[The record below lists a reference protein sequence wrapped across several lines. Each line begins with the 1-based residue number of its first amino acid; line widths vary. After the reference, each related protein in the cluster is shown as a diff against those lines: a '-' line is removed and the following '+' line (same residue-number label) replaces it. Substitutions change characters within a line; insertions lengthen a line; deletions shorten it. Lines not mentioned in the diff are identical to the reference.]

1 MKKIP
6 TDVAGAWIIE
16 NHTHKDARGS
26 FMRVY
31 CRDTFQELGIDV
43 EPSQISLSFNS
54 YRGTLR
60 GLHAQDVPH
69 EEAKLVTCTSGLLFD
84 VVVDLR
90 ENSPTYGRWSATTLT
105 AGDGRAFFI
114 PKGCAHGFQ
123 TLESN
128 TTVLYQITSPF
139 SPEAR
144 IGVRWNDD
152 MLAIAWPLAPTLIS
166 DADKLLP
173 DWQAFTDA
181 RQSSLNK

>member
-6 TDVAGAWIIE
+6 TDVADAWIIE
-16 NHTHKDARGS
+16 NHIHKEARGS
-26 FMRVY
+26 FVRVY
-31 CRDTFQELGIDV
+31 CRDTFHELGINV
-43 EPSQISLSFNS
+43 EASQISLSFNS

-69 EEAKLVTCTSGLLFD
+69 EEAKLVTCASGVLFD

-90 ENSPTYGRWSATTLT
+90 ENSPSYGRWAATTLS
-105 AGDGRAFFI
+105 AGDGRALFV

-139 SPEAR
+139 APEAR
-144 IGVRWNDD
+144 IGVRWNDAT
-152 MLAIAWPLAPTLIS
+152 LAIAWPLAPSLIS

-173 DWQAFTDA
+173 DWQTFADA
-181 RQSSLNK
+181 RQSAPTK